1 MGCTSALS
9 AVSTGLRADR
19 KNRLGG
25 ACAIVPNQLTGGL
38 KVQVKRLAWLSW
50 WNQHVR
56 GNTVEVCCGFLG
68 GVTGVQSGPTPNQVG
83 GITTADAGVVA
94 RLYDR
99 GGICYFPI
107 FQLHGVCYL
116 SLELVSAVFKSPSK
130 NAAGQLMTLVNAAS
144 HPTSIE
150 KRNAGTQHA

>member
-1 MGCTSALS
+1 MGCTSALCE
-9 AVSTGLRADR
+9 VSTGLRADR
-19 KNRLGG
+19 KDRLGG
-25 ACAIVPNQLTGGL
+25 ACAVVPNQLTGGL
-38 KVQVKRLAWLSW
+38 KVQVKRLEWLSW

-56 GNTVEVCCGFLG
+56 GITVEVCCGFFG

-83 GITTADAGVVA
+83 GIDRGGI
-94 RLYDR
+94 DR

-107 FQLHGVCYL
+107 LQLHGVCYL

-144 HPTSIE
+144 NPTSIE